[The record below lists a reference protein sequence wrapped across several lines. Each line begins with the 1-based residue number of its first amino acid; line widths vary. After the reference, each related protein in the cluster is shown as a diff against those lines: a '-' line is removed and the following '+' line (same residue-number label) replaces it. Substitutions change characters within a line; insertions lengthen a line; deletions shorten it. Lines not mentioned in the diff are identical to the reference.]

1 MTETKYI
8 LTGDETH
15 VSGNSLR
22 EWYADTEFPIVCRHY
37 HRTFKDD
44 GDIYEGV
51 GNDSHYMVSDDSEVK
66 PKEAVG
72 GKVEYAFV
80 GKDGSKTVI
89 HPDYITI
96 KPTYV
101 NFEAM
106 QALFDPVEKPE
117 HYNTNLPEG
126 IEVLDIIAAQTEHL
140 SGLRA
145 VCHANV
151 LKYVLRWQKKNGV
164 EDLKKAR
171 AYIDRLIEEIENND

>member
-1 MTETKYI
+1 MTKTKYI
-8 LTGDETH
+8 LTGDEPHWSGDAIREFYCNTNFPLVVAYSH
-15 VSGNSLR
+15 KDFSLVS
-22 EWYADTEFPIVCRHY
+22 
-37 HRTFKDD
+37 
-44 GDIYEGV
+44 DIYR
-51 GNDSHYMVSDDSEVK
+51 DADDTYYVNAGTPVK
-66 PKEAVG
+66 EAAVG

-80 GKDGSKTVI
+80 GKDGNKTVI

-106 QALFDPVEKPE
+106 KSLFDPVDKPE

-126 IEVLDIIAAQTEHL
+126 VEAIDIIAAQVENL

-145 VCHANV
+145 VCHANL
-151 LKYVLRWQKKNGV
+151 LKYALRWQKKNGV

-171 AYIDRLIEEIENND
+171 TYIDRLIEEIENNG